1 MFANTTRQTQKRKR
15 ERERPVAAEI
25 DDNVVVVVVAS
36 GQVPDSGSYRA
47 VSRQLA

>member
-1 MFANTTRQTQKRKR
+1 MFANATRQTQKRK
-15 ERERPVAAEI
+15 RPVAAEI